1 MSNRTSPLKRATIF
15 CRDAEASLKLYR
27 DILGFDVIEDKR
39 VSGPAMGKMIGLD
52 DVSMRILHLQS
63 EDLDAGLI
71 GLYEVT
77 SDQVVSLPTPDK
89 GKIQLGQVAVVM
101 STADPGGIA
110 ADLEAGGYEF
120 LTPPTKYVKEEDS
133 DYMKAGTYTEMIFYD
148 PDNVLVSI
156 LGFEP
161 KDG

>member
-1 MSNRTSPLKRATIF
+1 MTNRTSPLKRATIF

-27 DILGFDVIEDKR
+27 DILGFDVIEDKH
-39 VSGPAMGKMIGLD
+39 VAGPAMAKMIGLD

-63 EDLDAGLI
+63 HQAENGLI

-77 SDQVVSLPTPDK
+77 SDQVAPLPAPEK
-89 GKIQLGQVAVVM
+89 GKVQLGQVAVVV
-101 STADPGGIA
+101 STDDPDGIA
-110 ADLEAGGYEF
+110 TDLEAAGTVF
-120 LTPPTKYVKEEDS
+120 LTPPTKYVKAEDS

-148 PDNVLVSI
+148 PDNVLVSV

-161 KDG
+161 K